1 MKAPN
6 LYQTWDEVNACDHVV
21 TIKWGRDGEQENTYG
36 FNTYIEKEAFLMGV
50 EQSNGWLEYEMAD
63 ISPWGD

>member
-21 TIKWGRDGEQENTYG
+21 TIKRGRDGEQENTYG
-36 FNTYIEKEAFLMGV
+36 FNTTQRKRLF
-50 EQSNGWLEYEMAD
+50 
-63 ISPWGD
+63 